1 MRFRTIALALLLAC
15 GLTATM
21 EARTKKAKTP
31 KNARHSYKAQK
42 YKPPKFKGGKAPKV
56 KRHA

>member
-1 MRFRTIALALLLAC
+1 MRFRTVALALILAC

-31 KNARHSYKAQK
+31 KRTYKAQK
-42 YKPPKFKGGKAPKV
+42 YKPPKFKAGKAPKV
-56 KRHA
+56 KHHA

>member
-1 MRFRTIALALLLAC
+1 MRFRTIALALILAC

-31 KNARHSYKAQK
+31 KHSYKAQK
-42 YKPPKFKGGKAPKV
+42 YKPPKYKGGKVPKV
-56 KRHA
+56 KHHA